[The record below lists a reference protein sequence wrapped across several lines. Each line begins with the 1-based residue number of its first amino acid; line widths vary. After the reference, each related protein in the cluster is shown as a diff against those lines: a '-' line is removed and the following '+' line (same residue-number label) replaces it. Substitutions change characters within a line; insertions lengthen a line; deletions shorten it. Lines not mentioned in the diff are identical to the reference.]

1 MDEQMLEA
9 GEVQA
14 SPEEQAMLEQAVTLA
29 IDIIHAEGK
38 AGDNIAS
45 MVLEAQ
51 QIQQG
56 IGQAVATVI
65 ITVEKKMQITDDV
78 KLPLAEE
85 VTDELLQLA
94 IASGALAEDE
104 VNDQMVDAIVSHSV
118 SAYLAMKE
126 QLGELNQDELSANV
140 QEAQGFMDQQKQPAA
155 PAKPQGGLM
164 QRAAM
169 GA

>member
-1 MDEQMLEA
+1 MDEQILEP

-14 SPEEQAMLEQAVTLA
+14 SAEEQVMLEQAVTLA

-38 AGDNIAS
+38 AGDNIAG

-51 QIQQG
+51 QVQQG
-56 IGQAVATVI
+56 IGQAVATVL

-85 VTDELLQLA
+85 ITDELLQLA
-94 IASGALAEDE
+94 IAAGALSEDE
-104 VNDQMVDAIVSHSV
+104 VNDQMTDAIVSHSV
-118 SAYLAMKE
+118 SSYLSMKE

-140 QEAQGFMDQQKQPAA
+140 QEAQGFMEQQKKPAA

-164 QRAAM
+164 QRAVM